1 MTYRK
6 FKAKTT
12 LSKKGVFRRVNNCPE
27 SKDNFYKAFNT
38 SLLVCQSVAS
48 LLPLHHPS
56 LSLFLPQSPPEKEDG
71 GDPPGHPLV
80 LVLVLVLALYSTST
94 SSRRKTWVTHW
105 VTPAMTL
112 CQQQRQVARKKA
124 SKRVQRKHS
133 RRRSGTPGV
142 ALARFEFWSICSVLQ
157 ICNGAP

>member
-1 MTYRK
+1 MEETILKVYTLTLRNMTYRK

-38 SLLVCQSVAS
+38 SLLVCQSAAS

-71 GDPPGHPLV
+71 GHPLGHPLGHPCHDS
-80 LVLVLVLALYSTST
+80 LPAAEAGCAEKGEQKSATEALTEEIWN
-94 SSRRKTWVTHW
+94 TWS
-105 VTPAMTL
+105 
-112 CQQQRQVARKKA
+112 C
-124 SKRVQRKHS
+124 
-133 RRRSGTPGV
+133 SGM
-142 ALARFEFWSICSVLQ
+142 I
-157 ICNGAP
+157 